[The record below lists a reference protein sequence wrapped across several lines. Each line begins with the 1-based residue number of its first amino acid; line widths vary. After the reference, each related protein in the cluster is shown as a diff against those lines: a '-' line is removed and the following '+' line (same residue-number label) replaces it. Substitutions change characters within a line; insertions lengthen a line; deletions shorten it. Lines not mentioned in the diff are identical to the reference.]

1 MEHWVPAEGRCRA
14 SQGQDAEGGSL
25 VGCGSQFRIK
35 MGGWGWQ
42 TECILQE
49 SLGWPEVG
57 LEMAMV
63 VNVGP
68 SPQGRRKELSGL
80 EGKGG
85 RPRMEENEL
94 YSSTTAGEGAPASPL
109 AVLSRAWWGGGES
122 WPAAGPVF
130 LPCGCPRPQPAPYQ
144 PLLIASGQAQGWGG
158 WPALNVNH
166 SPLARS
172 L

>member
-1 MEHWVPAEGRCRA
+1 MWIPFQNKDG
-14 SQGQDAEGGSL
+14 
-25 VGCGSQFRIK
+25 
-35 MGGWGWQ
+35 GGWGVGRQ

-68 SPQGRRKELSGL
+68 SPQGQRKEQSGL

-94 YSSTTAGEGAPASPL
+94 YSSATAGEGPLLLPRLLSPG
-109 AVLSRAWWGGGES
+109 RGGEEVR
-122 WPAAGPVF
+122 AG
-130 LPCGCPRPQPAPYQ
+130 RQPAQSSCLVVAPGPSQ
-144 PLLIASGQAQGWGG
+144 PLISCSSSLPARPKVEEAS
-158 WPALNVNH
+158 LT
-166 SPLARS
+166 
-172 L
+172 